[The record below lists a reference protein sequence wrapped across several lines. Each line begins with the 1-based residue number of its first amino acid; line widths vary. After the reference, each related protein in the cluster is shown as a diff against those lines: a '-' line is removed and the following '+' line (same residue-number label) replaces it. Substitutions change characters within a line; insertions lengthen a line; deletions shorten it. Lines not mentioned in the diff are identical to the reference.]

1 MPMTMT
7 MNGGLPPS
15 TPKTSGII
23 KNTLFMNNNDELNTP
38 SYTSNTGSRNNPPR
52 NTGMSID
59 NLLNQPSSSSSNQ
72 PSSSSNPPSSSS
84 NPPSSSSNPPSN
96 TGSSNNP
103 PRNTG
108 MSIDN
113 LLNQPSSSSSNTPS
127 NTHGN
132 LSSSSSSSNNTPSN
146 THGNLSSNN
155 LPSNTHGNIR
165 NNLPSNTG
173 MSIDNLLNQPSS
185 SSNPP
190 SSSSNP
196 PSSSSNPPS
205 SSSNTLDNSGG
216 SIEFKYTTDN
226 ISNVGRQYRRETR
239 PMQEKR
245 MITLLENT
253 VPLDVPDDFKN
264 DPNSIY
270 NPKAQNNPTYIYP

>member
-1 MPMTMT
+1 
-7 MNGGLPPS
+7 MNGDLPPS

-23 KNTLFMNNNDELNTP
+23 KNTSFMKNNDELNTP
-38 SYTSNTGSRNNPPR
+38 SYTSNTGSINNPPR

-72 PSSSSNPPSSSS
+72 PSSYSNPPSSYS
-84 NPPSSSSNPPSN
+84 NPPSSYSNPPSN

-113 LLNQPSSSSSNTPS
+113 LLNQPSSYSNTPS

-132 LSSSSSSSNNTPSN
+132 ISSNNT
-146 THGNLSSNN
+146 
-155 LPSNTHGNIR
+155 PSNTHGNIR
-165 NNLPSNTG
+165 NNLPRNPV
-173 MSIDNLLNQPSS
+173 MNLDNLLNQPSS
-185 SSNPP
+185 SSSNQP
-190 SSSSNP
+190 SSY
-196 PSSSSNPPS
+196 
-205 SSSNTLDNSGG
+205 SNTLDNSGG
-216 SIEFKYTTDN
+216 SIEVQHTTDN
-226 ISNVGRQYRRETR
+226 INNDGRHDQQSARH
-239 PMQEKR
+239 MQEKR
-245 MITLLENT
+245 KITIIENT

-270 NPKAQNNPTYIYP
+270 NPKAHNNPKGNP